1 MDDLAG
7 QRDRADLFRRQTLR
21 KRAELDKHRLYDPS
35 VTDFHD
41 LSCYC
46 KERSQKFAPK
56 DHRWPSRS

>member
-7 QRDRADLFRRQTLR
+7 QRDRADLFRRQALR
-21 KRAELDKHRLYDPS
+21 KW
-35 VTDFHD
+35 
-41 LSCYC
+41 